1 MSTVHIPAVSTNNI
15 EDGTASKTDIA
26 DDINK
31 NIQRQTQ
38 KPEKLFDV
46 IGLSILGR
54 VAFKNI
60 INTQTSVKKSEM
72 DIQHWTGPVPQ
83 TWALEGACSS
93 PPGLGRAATKAA
105 KVATAK
111 MAILENMVKMNEVK

>member
-60 INTQTSVKKSEM
+60 INTQTSVKKKWNGHTALDGASATNLGIGGSVFVTAGAGESSDEGSESG
-72 DIQHWTGPVPQ
+72 DSEDGDFGEHG
-83 TWALEGACSS
+83 
-93 PPGLGRAATKAA
+93 
-105 KVATAK
+105 
-111 MAILENMVKMNEVK
+111 